1 MFLSMGVLGACMY
14 CKEYNIMFP
23 GITII
28 PLICLTMYMLAF
40 GAGKEKIISNVFKEK
55 QSTFRHFLSYT
66 FI

>member
-40 GAGKEKIISNVFKEK
+40 GAGKDKIISNKFKEK
-55 QSTFRHFLSYT
+55 Q
-66 FI
+66 